1 MALERIEQVDAIE
14 VRPLTGNVG
23 VRKVVRTMEDGVEL
37 STNFMTTYFSN
48 GDDLSNEDP
57 LVQLIAETYWNIV

>member
-23 VRKVVRTMEDGVEL
+23 VRKVIRTMEDGVEL